1 MRKRLYIA
9 LLHSPVYNKGYEVIT
24 TSVTN
29 LDVHDI
35 SRAART
41 YGVKRYFLVHP
52 QETQRQ
58 LVEEMIRYWVTGF
71 GSEYNPD
78 RQEALKLLEL
88 VADIEEAQRRIEEL
102 EGQTALTV
110 VTDARVHARSVSYQE
125 MRERISRGDM
135 PYLVLF
141 GTGWGLVKE
150 EIEKA
155 DVILH
160 PIEADS
166 DYNHLSVRSAVAII
180 LDRLM
185 GSWR

>member
-71 GSEYNPD
+71 GSEYNRTARKPSNYWNWL
-78 RQEALKLLEL
+78 RTSRRHRGELKNWR
-88 VADIEEAQRRIEEL
+88 ANCA
-102 EGQTALTV
+102 
-110 VTDARVHARSVSYQE
+110 Y
-125 MRERISRGDM
+125 RG
-135 PYLVLF
+135 
-141 GTGWGLVKE
+141 
-150 EIEKA
+150 
-155 DVILH
+155 
-160 PIEADS
+160 
-166 DYNHLSVRSAVAII
+166 N
-180 LDRLM
+180 
-185 GSWR
+185 

>member
-1 MRKRLYIA
+1 MSKRLYIA
-9 LLHSPVYNKGYEVIT
+9 LLHNPVYNKDYEVIT

-35 SRAART
+35 CRAART

-52 QETQRQ
+52 LETQRQ
-58 LVEEMIRYWVTGF
+58 LIEEIMRYWLTGY
-71 GSEYNPD
+71 GGESNPD
-78 RQEALKLLEL
+78 RKEALKILEL
-88 VADIEEAQRRIEEL
+88 AADLEEVQKRIEEL
-102 EGQTALTV
+102 EGQKALTV
-110 VTDARVHARSVSYQE
+110 VTDARVYPRTVSYQE
-125 MRERISRGDM
+125 MRDKISRGDV

-155 DVILH
+155 DFILH

-185 GSWR
+185 GNGR

>member
-1 MRKRLYIA
+1 MKKRLYIA
-9 LLHSPVYNKGYEVIT
+9 LMHTPVYNKSREVIT
-24 TSVTN
+24 TSITN

-35 SRAART
+35 SRVART

-52 QETQRQ
+52 QETQRN
-58 LVEEMIRYWVTGF
+58 LVETMMNYWLQGF

-78 RQEALKLLEL
+78 RKEALRLLEL
-88 VADIEEAQRRIEEL
+88 VSDIDEAQRRIIGL
-102 EGQTALTV
+102 EGRKAHTV
-110 VTDARVHARSVSYQE
+110 VTDARIHSRSVGYQE
-125 MRERISRGDM
+125 MRQRISRGDE

-141 GTGWGLVKE
+141 GTGWGLVKD

-155 DVILH
+155 DFILH

-185 GSWR
+185 GDCR

>member
-1 MRKRLYIA
+1 MKPRLYIA
-9 LLHSPVYNKGYEVIT
+9 LMHSPVYNKGQEVIT
-24 TSVTN
+24 TSITN

-41 YGVKRYFLVHP
+41 YGVIRYFLVHP
-52 QETQRQ
+52 QENQRH
-58 LVEEMIRYWVTGF
+58 LVGEMMNYWVHGF

-78 RQEALKLLEL
+78 RKEALEVLEL
-88 VADIEEAQRRIEEL
+88 VSDINEAQRRIIDL
-102 EGQTALTV
+102 EGQKALTV
-110 VTDARVHARSVSYQE
+110 VTDARVHTRSLSYQE
-125 MRERISRGDM
+125 MRQRISQGDK

-155 DVILH
+155 DFILH
-160 PIEADS
+160 PIEGYS

-185 GSWR
+185 GNCR